1 MNHPEILAP
10 AGGLEQLIS
19 AVRSSADAVYLGLD
33 RFSARSSAENFTPE
47 NLKKAVSYAHA
58 RNVKIYVALN
68 TLITD
73 SEYEDAKNVVKS
85 IAEAGVDG
93 VIVQDFAI
101 AEIIKKHCPE
111 LRLHASTQTAVHNVM
126 GLEALKKLGFVRA
139 VAPRELT
146 KDEIKTMCE
155 VPDIE
160 TEVFVHGA
168 LCMSVSGMC
177 YLSSML
183 GGRSG
188 NRGRCAQPCRL
199 DFKCHNRTHALSLK
213 DSSLIK
219 YIPELSEIGVSSL
232 KIEGR
237 MKRPEYVAAAVNSC
251 KKSRDGL
258 SYDSE
263 SLRSVFSRSG
273 FTDGYYTGSRNLD
286 MFGYRLKDDVTA
298 AKDVLNS
305 LALLYKDEIQSAGIS
320 VDFHADKNSSFVTVS
335 DGVNSVKINGD
346 TPEEAK
352 SKPLDYDFAKK
363 CFSKTGGTIFYINLF
378 NADIADGISIS
389 ASSLNSMRRRA
400 LDSLYEKRAV
410 LHPEKFYDSPKN
422 EEHEPAGIISSG
434 DNKIRM
440 RFTSAEQIFNL
451 KLHDDIILPLNEIL
465 KNTDIIKKYSGT
477 VFAETPALI
486 YPSDED
492 KIKEKLKRVKS
503 LGINDV
509 YCDNIGIIDYCINEG
524 FRVHASN
531 YTNILNSAA
540 AKVYADMG
548 VSDIVV
554 SAELSMDNIKKL
566 SSRVPKGAFVYGFM
580 PLMRFRA
587 CPAQTENGCAECT
600 GLTKIEDRYKTPF
613 YIMCSY
619 KKYSSLLNSI
629 PTYIGD
635 KDLSALDFSL
645 LYFTFEKKET
655 CGKIYKIF
663 KNKEKLPSKK
673 TGGLYYRQI
682 L

>member
-363 CFSKTGGTIFYINLF
+363 CFSKTGGTIFYINSF

>member
-1 MNHPEILAP
+1 MNNPEILAP
-10 AGGLEQLIS
+10 AGGSEQLIS
-19 AVRSSADAVYLGLD
+19 AVRSAADAVYLGLD
-33 RFSARSSAENFTPE
+33 RFSARSSAENFTSE

-58 RNVKIYVALN
+58 RNVKVYVAIN

-73 SEYEDAKNVVKS
+73 DEYADAKNAVKAV
-85 IAEAGVDG
+85 AEAGADG

-101 AEIIKKHCPE
+101 AEIVKKHCPE

-146 KDEIKTMCE
+146 KNEIKSMCA

-199 DFKCHNRTHALSLK
+199 DFKCRDRTHALSLK

-219 YIPELSEIGVSSL
+219 YIPELNDIGVSSL

-237 MKRPEYVAAAVNSC
+237 MKRPEYAAAAVNSC
-251 KKSRDGL
+251 VKSRDAL
-258 SYDSE
+258 PYDSE
-263 SLRSVFSRSG
+263 SLKSVFSRSG
-273 FTDGYYTGSRNLD
+273 FTDGYYTGRRNLD

-298 AKDVLNS
+298 AKNVLSS
-305 LALLYKDEIQSAGIS
+305 LALLYKNEIQSVGIS
-320 VDFHADKNSSFVTVS
+320 VDFYADKSSSFVTIS
-335 DGVNSVKINGD
+335 DGENSVKINGE
-346 TPEEAK
+346 TPDKAETR
-352 SKPLDYDFAKK
+352 PLDYDFAKK
-363 CFSKTGGTIFYINLF
+363 CFSKTGGTIFYISSF
-378 NADIADGISIS
+378 NAVITDNISLS

-400 LDSLYEKRAV
+400 LDLLYEKRAV
-410 LHPEKFYDSPKN
+410 LRPKKFLESPKDKKTDS
-422 EEHEPAGIISSG
+422 ECVISSG

-440 RFTSAEQIFNL
+440 RFTRVEQIFNL
-451 KLHDDIILPLNEIL
+451 KLHYDIILPLNEIL
-465 KNTDIIKKYSGT
+465 RNPDITKNYAGR

-486 YPSDED
+486 YPSDEE
-492 KIKEKLKRVKS
+492 KIKEKLARLKS
-503 LGINDV
+503 LGVNDV
-509 YCDNIGIIDYCINEG
+509 YCDNIGIIDHCISEG
-524 FRVHASN
+524 FSVHASN

-540 AKVYADMG
+540 AKAYADMG
-548 VSDIVV
+548 VCDIVV

-566 SSRVPKGAFVYGFM
+566 SSGVPKGAFAYGFM
-580 PLMRFRA
+580 PLMRFRV
-587 CPAQTENGCAECT
+587 CPAQTKDGCSGCT
-600 GLTKIEDRYKTPF
+600 GLTKIEDRYQTPF
-613 YIMCSY
+613 YIMCSH

-655 CGKIYKIF
+655 CEKIYKLF

>member
-1 MNHPEILAP
+1 MNKPEILAP
-10 AGGLEQLIS
+10 AGGHEQLIS

-47 NLKKAVSYAHA
+47 SLKEAVSYAHA
-58 RNVKIYVALN
+58 RNVKVYAAIN

-73 SEYEDAKNVVKS
+73 DEYLDAKNAVKA

-101 AEIIKKHCPE
+101 AEIVKKHCPE

-146 KDEIKTMCE
+146 KDEIKTLCE
-155 VPDIE
+155 VPNIE
-160 TEVFVHGA
+160 TEIFVHGA

-213 DSSLIK
+213 DSSLIE
-219 YIPELSEIGVSSL
+219 YIPELEKIGVTSL

-273 FTDGYYTGSRNLD
+273 FTDGYYTGRRNLD

-298 AKDVLNS
+298 AKDVLSS
-305 LALLYKDEIQSAGIS
+305 LAFLYKDEIQSVGIS

-335 DGVNSVKINGD
+335 DGVNSVRINGD
-346 TPEEAK
+346 VPEEAK

-363 CFSKTGGTIFYINLF
+363 CFSKTGGTIFYINSF
-378 NADIADGISIS
+378 NADIADGISLS

-410 LHPEKFYDSPKN
+410 LTPKKFYDPPADN
-422 EEHEPAGIISSG
+422 ETEQPRIVSSG
-434 DNKIRM
+434 DKKIRM

-465 KNTDIIKKYSGT
+465 KNPNIIKDYSGS

-486 YPSDED
+486 YPSDEE
-492 KIKEKLKRVKS
+492 KVKEKLARLKA

-509 YCDNIGIIDYCINEG
+509 YCDNIGIIDYCISEN

-566 SSRVPKGAFVYGFM
+566 TSSIPKGAFAYGFM
-580 PLMRFRA
+580 PLMRFRT
-587 CPAQTENGCAECT
+587 CPAQTNDGCSKCT

-655 CGKIYKIF
+655 CEKIYKLF
-663 KNKEKLPSKK
+663 KNGEKLPSKK

>member
-85 IAEAGVDG
+85 IAEAGADG

-363 CFSKTGGTIFYINLF
+363 CFSKTGGTIFYINSF

>member
-363 CFSKTGGTIFYINLF
+363 CFSKTGGTIFYINSF

-540 AKVYADMG
+540 TKVYADMG